1 MTRILVVALV
11 AALAFAVVP
20 AAFATE
26 VPASTIEA
34 ATEAPTEAAT
44 EVAEEPTE
52 TAPLACANPNDL
64 EVVTPAGLDS
74 TIPTPV
80 FDGPGTEYKEYL
92 VDLSAASLDATA
104 PVNITLTWGLRV
116 NDYDLGAISRRSEG
130 FTDNFQPIDPA
141 EEATSVV
148 AGHCEVIE
156 VQAINFL
163 APIDIDTLALDFAVG
178 TVTHPVT
185 P

>member
-1 MTRILVVALV
+1 MSRVLVVALV
-11 AALAFAVVP
+11 AALAFSIVP
-20 AAFATE
+20 AALAEVPAAGTATE
-26 VPASTIEA
+26 VP
-34 ATEAPTEAAT
+34 T
-44 EVAEEPTE
+44 EVVAEPTE
-52 TAPLACANPNDL
+52 SGPLACTNTNGL
-64 EVVTPAGLDS
+64 EVVAPGGLDS

-92 VDLSAASLDATA
+92 VDLSATSLDATA
-104 PVNITLTWGLRV
+104 PVNVTLTWGLRV
-116 NDYDLGAISRRSEG
+116 NDYDLGVTSQRSSAATEG
-130 FTDNFQPIDPA
+130 FQPIDPA

-163 APIDIDTLALDFAVG
+163 APIDIDTLALNFTVG
-178 TVTHPVT
+178 TVTQPAT